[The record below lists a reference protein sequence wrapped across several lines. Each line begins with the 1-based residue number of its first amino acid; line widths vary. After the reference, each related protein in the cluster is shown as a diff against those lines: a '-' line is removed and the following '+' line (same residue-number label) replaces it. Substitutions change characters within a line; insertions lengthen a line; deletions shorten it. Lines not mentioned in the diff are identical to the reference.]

1 MPFRPAQLIM
11 VVAPRKMTDLTRAL
25 LADTRNIARE
35 QIEHIFEERMSA
47 LTAGV
52 EEAVAES
59 LADARRDV
67 AGKLNQSARRLRAAQ
82 SGEQSKA
89 ALVEAARGFCER
101 AMLFDIQDGVLR
113 SDGVAEDIP
122 LRSAPAFASAVESKD
137 PVIALRVAGEMS
149 SAVAALVG
157 ENENQKFYVFPVI
170 GGGRVT
176 ALLYADS
183 GDDAVESNALEL
195 LATVAGAVLDSR
207 PPAADLPS
215 DLVHITGNNRN
226 PSAEDRELYL
236 QAQRFARVQV
246 AEMRLYKS
254 EEVKNGR
261 SARDLYASLK
271 TEIDSARESYR
282 RDFLSVPG
290 AMMDYLHQELV
301 RTLANNDADLLGP
314 NYPGPLA

>member
-1 MPFRPAQLIM
+1 
-11 VVAPRKMTDLTRAL
+11 MTDLTRAL

-52 EEAVAES
+52 EAAVAES
-59 LADARRDV
+59 LAEARREV
-67 AGKLNQSARRLRAAQ
+67 ARKLNQSVRRLRAA
-82 SGEQSKA
+82 EQCQA
-89 ALVEAARGFCER
+89 ALLDAAQGFCDR
-101 AMLFDIQDGVLR
+101 AMLFQIQDGVLR
-113 SDGVAEDIP
+113 SDSPVANVP

-137 PVIALRVAGEMS
+137 TVIALRIAGEMS
-149 SAVAALVG
+149 SAIAALVG
-157 ENENQKFYVFPVI
+157 EAESQKIYIFPVI
-170 GGGRVT
+170 VRGRVT

-183 GDDAVESNALEL
+183 DGGAVDANALEL

-207 PPAADLPS
+207 PSAADHPS
-215 DLVHITGNNRN
+215 GLVKISGL
-226 PSAEDRELYL
+226 DQELHS

-246 AEMRLYKS
+246 AEIRLYKS

-282 RDFLSVPG
+282 RDFLSAPG
-290 AMMDYLHQELV
+290 AMVDYLHQELV
-301 RTLANNDADLLGP
+301 RTLANNDAELLGP
-314 NYPGPLA
+314 TYPGPLA